1 METHMPLS
9 FGLRWNVVQF
19 LKACSPQEQD
29 AFNLK
34 LREIRANP
42 QALIRDT
49 DLVVDRKL
57 SRYVLRS
64 FEFAD
69 CTAVLGFIPAHN
81 YIEALECHRPN
92 PKSKR
97 HEGSSGDK

>member
-1 METHMPLS
+1 MPLS

-42 QALIRDT
+42 QTLIRDT

-57 SRYVLRS
+57 SRYV
-64 FEFAD
+64 
-69 CTAVLGFIPAHN
+69 
-81 YIEALECHRPN
+81 
-92 PKSKR
+92 
-97 HEGSSGDK
+97 